1 MRVLEDFGQFGL
13 DSGDAHWL
21 QNDKDLVNLA
31 RTKVMFE
38 QVLKNSFKFLV
49 IEAFW
54 SGKYQEAIP
63 TGEAKLQTSQDAH
76 LQSELPKLGF
86 LRKWGMPQF
95 LVILTANVL
104 IFGKFVELR

>member
-38 QVLKNSFKFLV
+38 QVFEEFSQIFGDRSFLV
-49 IEAFW
+49 W
-54 SGKYQEAIP
+54 QIP
-63 TGEAKLQTSQDAH
+63 RGNPDRRS
-76 LQSELPKLGF
+76 
-86 LRKWGMPQF
+86 
-95 LVILTANVL
+95 
-104 IFGKFVELR
+104 